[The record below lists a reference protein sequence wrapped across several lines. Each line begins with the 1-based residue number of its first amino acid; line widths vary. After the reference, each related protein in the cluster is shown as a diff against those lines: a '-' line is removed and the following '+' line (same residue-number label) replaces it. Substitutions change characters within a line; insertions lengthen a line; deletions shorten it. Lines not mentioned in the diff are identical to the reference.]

1 MEICIEKSVIDYILN
16 FNQSEKGIRK
26 IRTDLSKIY
35 ELIIVDKYMNN
46 INLNGEFTMKDI
58 SKLNLELSNEN
69 KYRDILYT

>member
-1 MEICIEKSVIDYILN
+1 
-16 FNQSEKGIRK
+16 
-26 IRTDLSKIY
+26 
-35 ELIIVDKYMNN
+35 MNN